1 MFVNCSFGLFFTILL
16 SKKGGTERTE
26 LFGTRAGEGRRLED
40 FPSFYNFLKKHK
52 SASRSLQSILRDA
65 KIPFTLPDVL
75 GFL

>member
-1 MFVNCSFGLFFTILL
+1 ML
-16 SKKGGTERTE
+16 STVRKGGTERTE